1 MSIEDAN
8 ANEIPESVAG
18 TDAPQVVDE
27 QPINAPVEQTPQE
40 QPASPTE
47 TNHFLDSYI
56 NSLPEEQREKELKA
70 FKNFKDVNGLAKSY
84 RELQKKFSSGEHK
97 KTVLTDTPTPEE
109 LEAYRKENNIPI
121 DYKEYKDE
129 FVDNF
134 EFSEDQQEAL
144 TKFKEYMHNA
154 NAPQSVYKAA
164 VDAYIEINKQEA
176 LKMNA
181 QYQDMEIAAKQQ
193 LKAEYGLN
201 FERNVNQ
208 VTGVLQQTFG
218 EDWEKINNAIGPDG
232 KPLLYDPNIFKGLY
246 KIAQEMNPVGTL
258 TGHNN
263 VQSMQSRKAEIETY
277 MKKNWYKYDSPAGKP
292 MRDEYYNII
301 KAEENMKNKIDM
313 YKK

>member
-1 MSIEDAN
+1 MSIEDAT
-8 ANEIPESVAG
+8 ANEIPESVTG
-18 TDAPQVVDE
+18 TDAPQAVGE
-27 QPINAPVEQTPQE
+27 QPTNAPVDPAPQE
-40 QPASPTE
+40 QASPTE
-47 TNHFLDSYI
+47 TNHFLDGYI

-97 KTVLTDTPTPEE
+97 KTVLADTPTPEE
-109 LEAYRKENNIPI
+109 LEAYRKENNIPT

-134 EFSEDQQEAL
+134 QFSEDQQESL

-176 LKMNA
+176 LKINA
-181 QYQDMEIAAKQQ
+181 QYQDMDIAAKQQ

-263 VQSMQSRKAEIETY
+263 VQSMQNRKAEIETY
-277 MKKNWYKYDSPAGKP
+277 MKKNWYEYDSPAGKP